1 MTYLYFCQIGKILV
15 TAMGFAHTL
24 GQEYVANWHD
34 LPQKQVPGE
43 STEENNHENVK
54 RKHKRLKTNTAFK
67 NVLTS

>member
-1 MTYLYFCQIGKILV
+1 MGENPGFCNGVRTTSSSHIPSGMKV
-15 TAMGFAHTL
+15 H
-24 GQEYVANWHD
+24 VNWHD
-34 LPQKQVPGE
+34 LPRKQVPGE

>member
-1 MTYLYFCQIGKILV
+1 MEKNPGYCTWGLHIPSGKNMQL
-15 TAMGFAHTL
+15 
-24 GQEYVANWHD
+24 NWHD

-54 RKHKRLKTNTAFK
+54 RKRKRLKNNAAFK